1 MALVVSF
8 CGESQARKSS
18 SFRKPWMLK
27 DYLGDDLSSCSSNGF
42 RSFPR
47 RQCCVAV
54 RSIIENEITRNHR
67 ISNSSSNS
75 NNMKPPKR
83 ILVRNRSVSGTLHK
97 ASMALINAV
106 KMLPFNSQAKSG
118 DGKRF
123 LPRSFSKKLF
133 RRSFWKREKSNNVV
147 VVLKKEGVH
156 DDEIERWISSGVAG
170 TEKYKPS
177 DLSNDTTVTTTSG
190 SNSDGKS
197 ESSWS
202 DLTFNSDSLTCS
214 SENDAVERSEKMEEE
229 VVSRIVGVI
238 AADDTVKPAVAKE
251 KMWFNEESE
260 KEQSSPISVLDFPY
274 NDEGGSSPF
283 TLRVS
288 RLKGTQERLMQKLGR
303 FECLAGLEPINL
315 EGLISSSE
323 IVDRVPKHSII
334 PCSTPSYI
342 LSSESEE
349 EEDEEEEEEEQ
360 QQSHVSD
367 VEKQAQHLL
376 SIVNARIQS
385 KTMHK
390 CDLEDVLLDFFR
402 ENVPHKANDALLQA
416 AEGWIDGHYEKLI
429 LGWEVKDK
437 RQVYIR
443 DMEEGGWWPRD
454 TQLEREEVATKLG
467 DEVMAHLMEDLMV
480 EMCNS

>member
-1 MALVVSF
+1 
-8 CGESQARKSS
+8 
-18 SFRKPWMLK
+18 
-27 DYLGDDLSSCSSNGF
+27 
-42 RSFPR
+42 
-47 RQCCVAV
+47 
-54 RSIIENEITRNHR
+54 
-67 ISNSSSNS
+67 
-75 NNMKPPKR
+75 
-83 ILVRNRSVSGTLHK
+83 
-97 ASMALINAV
+97 MALINAV

-323 IVDRVPKHSII
+323 IVDR
-334 PCSTPSYI
+334 
-342 LSSESEE
+342 
-349 EEDEEEEEEEQ
+349 
-360 QQSHVSD
+360 
-367 VEKQAQHLL
+367 
-376 SIVNARIQS
+376 
-385 KTMHK
+385 